1 MEYDAGPENT
11 LTEGSMRAV
20 ELGGQK
26 LLLARVEGTCHAI
39 GNTCPHA
46 GGPLN
51 EGVLH
56 GRAVICPWHKATF
69 DLTTGKRLEPPA
81 LDDVPRYDV
90 HATNGRLM
98 VTIGEES
105 ERISTDPAHDDVG
118 DQRCMVIVGAGAA
131 GAAAAQALREQEFG
145 GRIVMIGQEDR
156 LPYDRTVLS
165 KYALSGKQGGEK
177 TPLQDQAFYDRHAIE
192 RMTRR
197 VSRVDTAARTVV
209 FGDGGTPTLAYDAL
223 LVATGGTP
231 RKLGVPGEDLAGVHL
246 LRSAADAEAIAAAA
260 ESARSVV
267 VAGAGFIAM
276 EAAASLRE
284 RGLAVTVVAPQ
295 ASPFERQLGREVG
308 DAFRR
313 VHERQGVVFRL
324 GEEVAAFEGDQRV
337 SRVRLKSGG
346 TLDSDLVVVGSG
358 ISPATDI
365 LQGMNLR
372 RDGGVEVDARLRAAD
387 GVYAAGDIAAF
398 PQRGD
403 GAPIRVEHWR
413 VAEQHG
419 RVAAANMLGG
429 AVTYDA
435 VPYFWTIH
443 FMKRLDYVGHAEEWD
458 EVVIDGDLDTPE
470 FTAFYVKD
478 GRVDALAAWGR
489 DKQAAAAIGLMTDRR
504 EWSLE
509 DLKKAVL
516 F

>member
-56 GRAVICPWHKATF
+56 GRAVICPWHKAAF
-69 DLTTGKRLEPPA
+69 DLTTGERLEPPA
-81 LDDVPRYDV
+81 LDDVPRYDLRV
-90 HATNGRLM
+90 TDGRLM

-105 ERISTDPAHDDVG
+105 ERISIDPVHDDVG

-145 GRIVMIGQEDR
+145 GRIVMIGQEAR

-231 RKLGVPGEDLAGVHL
+231 RKLGVPGEDLA
-246 LRSAADAEAIAAAA
+246 AEAIAAAA

-267 VAGAGFIAM
+267 VAGAGVIAM

-284 RGLAVTVVAPQ
+284 RGRAVTVVAPQ

-313 VHERQGVVFRL
+313 VHESQGVVFRL
-324 GEEVAAFEGDQRV
+324 GEEVAAFEGEQRV
-337 SRVRLKSGG
+337 ARVRLKGG
-346 TLDSDLVVVGSG
+346 GMLAADLVVGGSG
-358 ISPATDI
+358 I
-365 LQGMNLR
+365 
-372 RDGGVEVDARLRAAD
+372 
-387 GVYAAGDIAAF
+387 
-398 PQRGD
+398 
-403 GAPIRVEHWR
+403 
-413 VAEQHG
+413 
-419 RVAAANMLGG
+419 
-429 AVTYDA
+429 
-435 VPYFWTIH
+435 
-443 FMKRLDYVGHAEEWD
+443 
-458 EVVIDGDLDTPE
+458 
-470 FTAFYVKD
+470 
-478 GRVDALAAWGR
+478 
-489 DKQAAAAIGLMTDRR
+489 
-504 EWSLE
+504 
-509 DLKKAVL
+509 
-516 F
+516 